1 MKVSPAP
8 IPRAFAYVRIGAAD
22 RMGRKMCR
30 SYLVPVARDGE
41 KVEVETVDEDPLFG
55 AYEMRFEATLDAVGH
70 VHLRRCVGQS
80 AQSPDMWFVQVD
92 DSAHSATDTRS
103 LVGFASHHFPDGTII
118 DEMEFVTLPVSNEE
132 QIAAIQWQR
141 STGEVQQIY
150 VSPQFR
156 RSDVGI
162 RMGQTAGAYHQVS
175 GWQGVVHA
183 SSKRTALG
191 QSFALGKVAP
201 TRVTPH
207 TELAPPMD

>member
-1 MKVSPAP
+1 MKSV
-8 IPRAFAYVRIGAAD
+8 
-22 RMGRKMCR
+22 
-30 SYLVPVARDGE
+30 VP
-41 KVEVETVDEDPLFG
+41 TP
-55 AYEMRFEATLDAVGH
+55 T
-70 VHLRRCVGQS
+70 
-80 AQSPDMWFVQVD
+80 
-92 DSAHSATDTRS
+92 
-103 LVGFASHHFPDGTII
+103 
-118 DEMEFVTLPVSNEE
+118 NEE

-175 GWQGVVHA
+175 GWPGVIHA

-201 TRVTPH
+201 IRVTPQ